1 MAQCPSCSKN
11 TDDDFG
17 LVTCDSCGVQFMVDI
32 NGQAVQADLPLE
44 SNDLVVSNESLQN
57 AAVDEQDTPAQPS
70 DELTSQQIFSPT
82 TSDQFITE
90 TNLSISLPNS
100 AEKPRQAPRQSINND
115 MSDIAQFAN
124 SESSLGRDGMLRYNI
139 FISGVDTKDLRY
151 EVKEILTDGK
161 FRWNVDDIMAS
172 IADGEIRLMEVPAV
186 KSALIIQ
193 KLKVLPL
200 EIRWEQFS
208 ITQN

>member
-1 MAQCPSCSKN
+1 MAQCPSCSNN

-17 LVTCDSCGVQFMVDI
+17 LVTCGACGAQFMVDI
-32 NGQAVQADLPLE
+32 NGQALAAEVSAVPTATSEQSYVEPVMPIEAEAAEVAQEVPQQLFPPQAPEDI
-44 SNDLVVSNESLQN
+44 VR
-57 AAVDEQDTPAQPS
+57 DETMG
-70 DELTSQQIFSPT
+70 TS
-82 TSDQFITE
+82 TSTIVT
-90 TNLSISLPNS
+90 
-100 AEKPRQAPRQSINND
+100 KPRQAARQSTNND
-115 MSDIAQFAN
+115 MRDIAQFAN

-139 FISGVDTKDLRY
+139 YISGVDTKDLRY

-161 FRWNVDDIMAS
+161 FRWNVDDIMTS
-172 IADGEIRLMEVPAV
+172 IVDGEIRLMEVPAV